1 MKPTSAKPAPGHH
14 RCLYLSATGRKC
26 RNWVLDSRAMF
37 CPRHMQAQPN
47 GPDDF
52 SLHLL
57 HRACNF
63 QNAEGIHDSLRQLYT
78 LLASDAISP
87 RRAAVLGYLTSL
99 LLRTLPAVYNDPLP
113 LAGTLMSAAQLAERD
128 KAKSLPTRAS
138 QPASPAPSKKPAP
151 TQVPMPAQQV
161 APTDTPTPGR
171 ALTNKIV
178 PQSSAQ
184 PTAQAPVHSTPSAN
198 AAPTGDYL
206 DCGPGRPLPATRAE
220 FAAQVLKSVV
230 STPPP
235 PTPATSNLSTPTPQ
249 ISTKPNPPA
258 IAATATNPP
267 AEQLKS
273 LEPAPGKAPPEPAN
287 PPPFKK
293 PYQVRLHI
301 NMPITGS
308 PPPWGWTT
316 DP

>member
-1 MKPTSAKPAPGHH
+1 VVLSVPPPPTPLVPSPGHH

-113 LAGTLMSAAQLAERD
+113 LAGTLMFAAQLAERD
-128 KAKSLPTRAS
+128 KAKSLLAS
-138 QPASPAPSKKPAP
+138 ASKPPAPVPTKKLTT
-151 TQVPMPAQQV
+151 TQKTLPAQQP
-161 APTDTPTPGR
+161 APTDTLKPER

-178 PQSSAQ
+178 AQSSAQ
-184 PTAQAPVHSTPSAN
+184 PRPQPPTDRAPSAN
-198 AAPTGDYL
+198 AASTGDHL
-206 DCGPGRPLPATRAE
+206 DC
-220 FAAQVLKSVV
+220 
-230 STPPP
+230 
-235 PTPATSNLSTPTPQ
+235 
-249 ISTKPNPPA
+249 
-258 IAATATNPP
+258 
-267 AEQLKS
+267 
-273 LEPAPGKAPPEPAN
+273 
-287 PPPFKK
+287 
-293 PYQVRLHI
+293 
-301 NMPITGS
+301 ITGF

>member
-1 MKPTSAKPAPGHH
+1 
-14 RCLYLSATGRKC
+14 
-26 RNWVLDSRAMF
+26 MF

-78 LLASDAISP
+78 LLASGAISP

-128 KAKSLPTRAS
+128 KAKSLSTRAS
-138 QPASPAPSKKPAP
+138 QPAAPAPSKKPAP
-151 TQVPMPAQQV
+151 TQKTLPAQQP
-161 APTDTPTPGR
+161 APTQKPTPTHTPTPGR

-178 PQSSAQ
+178 AQSSAQ
-184 PTAQAPVHSTPSAN
+184 PTAEALVHSTPSAN

-220 FAAQVLKSVV
+220 FAAQVLKSVT
-230 STPPP
+230 STPPAP
-235 PTPATSNLSTPTPQ
+235 VPLNSAQPIPTAI
-249 ISTKPNPPA
+249 ISAEKEL
-258 IAATATNPP
+258 IAP
-267 AEQLKS
+267 LK
-273 LEPAPGKAPPEPAN
+273 
-287 PPPFKK
+287 PPPGASTSKATEENISELSSAPVNQSTNKK
-293 PYQVRLHI
+293 SYQVRLPTNI
-301 NMPITGS
+301 NWPITGS

>member
-1 MKPTSAKPAPGHH
+1 MKPAPAKPAPGHH

-26 RNWVLDSRAMF
+26 RNWVLDPRAMF

-78 LLASDAISP
+78 LLASGAISP
-87 RRAAVLGYLTSL
+87 RRATVLGYLTSL

-128 KAKSLPTRAS
+128 KAKSLSTSAS
-138 QPASPAPSKKPAP
+138 KPSAPVPSKKPAP
-151 TQVPMPAQQV
+151 TQKTLPAQQP
-161 APTDTPTPGR
+161 APTLGR

-178 PQSSAQ
+178 AQSSAQ
-184 PTAQAPVHSTPSAN
+184 PTAEALVHSTPSAN

-220 FAAQVLKSVV
+220 FAAQVLKSVAPT
-230 STPPP
+230 SPP
-235 PTPATSNLSTPTPQ
+235 PTPATSNLSTSTAQ
-249 ISTKPNPPA
+249 ISTKPNALA
-258 IAATATNPP
+258 IAPTATNLPV
-267 AEQLKS
+267 EQLKS